1 MFSNWLDILLFVILA
16 LSLTWGVI
24 KGFVRQVVG
33 IAAVV
38 AGLILAGMH
47 YPILSR
53 LLNQANLEEPWADLA
68 AFLLIFIAVLIVGA
82 LASFLLSKM
91 MRGPLRFINHVL
103 GGALGVIKG
112 VLICG
117 VLVIALLVFPVDK
130 PTMMRS
136 SLAPYCYWLTK
147 GMIELIPQE
156 LKDKFRATYQEI
168 IEGKR
173 DHGQKI

>member
-1 MFSNWLDILLFVILA
+1 MFSNWLDILLFIILA
-16 LSLTWGVI
+16 LSLIWGVI

-47 YPILSR
+47 YPNLSR
-53 LLNQANLEEPWADLA
+53 LLSRANLAEPWADLV
-68 AFLLIFIAVLIVGA
+68 AFLLIFISVLIAGA
-82 LASFLLSKM
+82 LISFLLSKL

-130 PTMMRS
+130 PTLMRS
-136 SLAPYCYWLTK
+136 SLAPSCYWLTK

-156 LKDKFRATYQEI
+156 LKDKFKATYQEI

-173 DHGQKI
+173 DHGQEI